1 MQTFLI
7 YIRSKLLSKFPYRC
21 SFESVY
27 SVSTMPTTCW
37 APGCK
42 SGYNWKNKPP
52 EKRHFFRAPRDLTRL
67 NNWRKRIPRE
77 GELTPK
83 HSLCDIHFEDRFISK
98 TYRHVINGEVVEMD
112 RGKWELTKD
121 AEPTIFPNVPKYLN
135 TKLSTPRNP
144 KKLKDVLLWK
154 TCSD

>member
-1 MQTFLI
+1 
-7 YIRSKLLSKFPYRC
+7 
-21 SFESVY
+21 
-27 SVSTMPTTCW
+27 MPTTCW

-42 SGYNWKNKPP
+42 SGYNLKNKPP
-52 EKRHFFRAPRDLTRL
+52 EKRHFFHAPRDLTRL

-98 TYRHVINGEVVEMD
+98 TYRNVINGEVVEMD

-121 AEPTIFPNVPKYLN
+121 AEPINLPECAKIFEYQALH
-135 TKLSTPRNP
+135 SA
-144 KKLKDVLLWK
+144 
-154 TCSD
+154 

>member
-1 MQTFLI
+1 
-7 YIRSKLLSKFPYRC
+7 
-21 SFESVY
+21 
-27 SVSTMPTTCW
+27 MPTTCW

-42 SGYNWKNKPP
+42 SGYNLKNKPP

-67 NNWRKRIPRE
+67 NNWRKRFPRE

-83 HSLCDIHFEDRFISK
+83 HFLCDIHFEDRFISK
-98 TYRHVINGEVVEMD
+98 TYRHVINGEVMEID

-121 AEPTIFPNVPKYLN
+121 AEPTIFPNVLKYEN

-144 KKLKDVLLWK
+144 KN
-154 TCSD
+154 

>member
-1 MQTFLI
+1 M
-7 YIRSKLLSKFPYRC
+7 LSIFPYRC

-42 SGYNWKNKPP
+42 SGYNLKNKPP

-98 TYRHVINGEVVEMD
+98 TYRHVINAV
-112 RGKWELTKD
+112 RSWKW
-121 AEPTIFPNVPKYLN
+121 IVGNGN
-135 TKLSTPRNP
+135 
-144 KKLKDVLLWK
+144 
-154 TCSD
+154 